1 MIFSC
6 IAMLMAEGSDAVIG
20 GDLFILQSSCDDS
33 GIISGHGVGVLTCVG
48 TRGHKN
54 RAAHAEHLCRT
65 RKQHIKGCS
74 LNTWLGLCLL
84 KLITSDI

>member
-6 IAMLMAEGSDAVIG
+6 IAMLMGLGGSDAVIG

-33 GIISGHGVGVLTCVG
+33 GIISGHGARVLTCVG

-54 RAAHAEHLCRT
+54 IEHLT
-65 RKQHIKGCS
+65 
-74 LNTWLGLCLL
+74 LNICAGHVNNTLRAVH
-84 KLITSDI
+84 